1 MKLLT
6 SRILLLLLIV
16 TAIPFNTAY
25 AGRSPALTAD
35 AAILVDGRSGMV
47 LYEKNPDKIMYPAS
61 TTKIMT
67 AIIALE
73 KCGLNEQMVASVRAV
88 HDIGPDGMHIGVLPG
103 EVLTFNDLLHALLIK
118 SANDTANI
126 MAENIAGSIENFVE
140 MMNIRA
146 KELGAKDTNFMNPH
160 GNHHP
165 AHYTTVSDMA
175 KIARHAMSIPK
186 FREIVSTRFYE
197 IPPSNLRKK
206 PIQIYTTNKM
216 FLKSSAGKNVY
227 YPSAIGIKT
236 GYTDEAGHNFIG
248 AASKDNAELIS
259 VIMGCRESG
268 VDNGVFAET
277 INLFEYGFSNYSMQ
291 EIAPAGQSVLKTNI
305 NKAGFLQQLDAVTPS
320 RVEALMPNDKSK
332 WSLTVKPL
340 INSGLSAPVRKGD
353 VVGSVEYRQ
362 NGFVAARVDLIAL
375 NGVRRGILPFI
386 SDSLVHLWKMT
397 IVRIIFISI
406 FSLSV
411 FIFLL
416 RPFIRCI
423 SHSVKKNRNS
433 RF

>member
-1 MKLLT
+1 M
-6 SRILLLLLIV
+6 ILI
-16 TAIPFNTAY
+16 TIPINTAY
-25 AGRSPALTAD
+25 AARSPALTAD

-73 KCGLNEQMVASVRAV
+73 KCGLNEQMVASIRAV
-88 HDIGPDGMHIGVLPG
+88 HDIGPGGMHIGILPG
-103 EVLTFNDLLHALLIK
+103 EVLTFNDLLHAMLIR

-126 MAENIAGSIENFVE
+126 IAENIAGSIEDFVE
-140 MMNIRA
+140 MMNNKA
-146 KELGAKDTNFMNPH
+146 KELGAENTNFRNPH
-160 GNHHP
+160 GHHHP

-175 KIARHAMSIPK
+175 KIARYAMSIPK
-186 FREIVSTRFYE
+186 FREIVSARSYE
-197 IPPSNLRKK
+197 IPPSNLRKE
-206 PIQIYTTNKM
+206 PVYVYTTNKM
-216 FLKSSAGKNVY
+216 FLKSSAAKNVY
-227 YPSAIGIKT
+227 YPAAIGIKT

-268 VDNGVFAET
+268 LDNGVFSET
-277 INLFEYGFSNYSMQ
+277 INLFEYGFSNYSIQ

-305 NKAGFLQQLDAVTPS
+305 NKAGFFQQLDAVTSS

-340 INSGLSAPVRKGD
+340 INSDLSAPVRKGD

-362 NGFVAARVDLIAL
+362 NGFVVARTDLIAL
-375 NGVRRGILPFI
+375 NGVRRGVLPFI
-386 SDSLVHLWKMT
+386 FDSLFYLWKIT
-397 IVRIIFISI
+397 IVRIVLISV
-406 FSLSV
+406 FSLLT

-423 SHSVKKNRNS
+423 SRSVKKNRNS
-433 RF
+433 GF